1 MSAAV
6 WLLLMYSRDTASPP
20 RIAAPCLHL
29 RWAPAGSGAGHSQT
43 FSPPAALLPPP
54 DWGKCYVACRRN
66 IGGKPESRSRVY
78 PPSTWGNCDSVH
90 NFERQCAHARPPA
103 RPPAVSKGSYG
114 HTNGRIRPH
123 LRPPPPAT
131 MRTPK
136 YPNCTT
142 SAFSNLNK
150 KMKRLRTAA
159 EKMLLYWNALRGSK
173 I

>member
-1 MSAAV
+1 MQFCLFVFEEQTFEQAV
-6 WLLLMYSRDTASPP
+6 RRPGSFRVICDATISCVRNAWRA
-20 RIAAPCLHL
+20 RRRVVAAPAMARARHICTML
-29 RWAPAGSGAGHSQT
+29 
-43 FSPPAALLPPP
+43 
-54 DWGKCYVACRRN
+54 

-78 PPSTWGNCDSVH
+78 PPSTWGNCDSVDKI
-90 NFERQCAHARPPA
+90 ERQCAHARPPA

-114 HTNGRIRPH
+114 WTNGRIRPH

-142 SAFSNLNK
+142 FAFSNLNK

>member
-1 MSAAV
+1 MLSA
-6 WLLLMYSRDTASPP
+6 MDTH
-20 RIAAPCLHL
+20 R
-29 RWAPAGSGAGHSQT
+29 
-43 FSPPAALLPPP
+43 F
-54 DWGKCYVACRRN
+54 

-78 PPSTWGNCDSVH
+78 PPFTGRNCDSADKI
-90 NFERQCAHARPPA
+90 ERQSAHARPPA
-103 RPPAVSKGSYG
+103 RLPAVSKGSYG
-114 HTNGRIRPH
+114 RTNGRIRPH

-142 SAFSNLNK
+142 FAFSNLNK